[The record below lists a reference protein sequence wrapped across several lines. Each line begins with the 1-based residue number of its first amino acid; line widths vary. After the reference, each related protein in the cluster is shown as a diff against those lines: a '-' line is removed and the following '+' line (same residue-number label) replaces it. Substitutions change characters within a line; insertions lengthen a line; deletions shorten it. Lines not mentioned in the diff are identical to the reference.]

1 MSPENFL
8 YVLTGLVLGIS
19 VMLVFMG
26 FDVKDR
32 TVVWIGVFGLLIGG
46 YLFITV

>member
-1 MSPENFL
+1 MSLEKFL
-8 YVLTGLVLGIS
+8 CVLTGLVLGIS
-19 VMLVFMG
+19 VMLIFAG
-26 FDVKDR
+26 LDVRDR